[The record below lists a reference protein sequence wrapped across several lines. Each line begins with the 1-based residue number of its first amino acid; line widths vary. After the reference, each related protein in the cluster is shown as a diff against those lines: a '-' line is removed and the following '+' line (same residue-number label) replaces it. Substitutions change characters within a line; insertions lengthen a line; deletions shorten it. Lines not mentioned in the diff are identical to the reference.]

1 MLQSFPLLALSL
13 VGYALLNLINGHGSH
28 PWYEARAFNLE
39 LMSNDVW
46 RVCFGDV
53 FLLLSM
59 VLLAIEIVRATRS
72 DVKSITNHAFSAV
85 VFIAATILF
94 VAQPGYG
101 NSTFC
106 IFTSM
111 TLLDFTAGFII
122 TAVTA
127 RRGMMWQRIGYP

>member
-13 VGYALLNLINGHGSH
+13 VSYALLNRPHGRGSR
-28 PWYEARAFNLE
+28 PWYETRACNIE

-46 RVCFGDV
+46 AVSYGEI
-53 FLLLSM
+53 FLLFSM
-59 VLLAIEIVRATRS
+59 LLLAVELVRATRN
-72 DVKSITNHAFSAV
+72 DVKSIANHGFSAV
-85 VFIAATILF
+85 VFVAAMILF
-94 VAQPGYG
+94 LAQPGYG

-106 IFTSM
+106 IYTSM

-127 RRGMMWQRIGYP
+127 RRGIMWQRTSYL

>member
-13 VGYALLNLINGHGSH
+13 VSYALLNLAGRHSAR
-28 PWYEARAFNLE
+28 PWYEGRAFNIE

-46 RVCFGDV
+46 HVSGSDV

-59 VLLAIEIVRATRS
+59 VLLSIEIVRATRN
-72 DVKSITNHAFSAV
+72 DVKSIANHGFSAI
-85 VFIAATILF
+85 VFVAAMILF
-94 VAQPGYG
+94 LAQPGYG

-106 IFTSM
+106 IFVSM
-111 TLLDFTAGFII
+111 TLLDFMAGFII

-127 RRGMMWQRIGYP
+127 RRDITLQRIGYP